1 MGRLAILC
9 SNKVPDDAAYR
20 RRNIIFSEERKVI
33 LFITV
38 ANLKEMLDIK
48 DRGDDPADFIA
59 DSIEEFYIQHE

>member
-1 MGRLAILC
+1 MTRPI
-9 SNKVPDDAAYR
+9 AAVISY
-20 RRNIIFSEERKVI
+20 ISEERKVI
-33 LFITV
+33 LFITT